1 MIIPPEQ
8 LSEDAL
14 QGVLEEY
21 IGREGTDYGEEELT
35 LEQKVA
41 RLRPQVMKGEVV
53 IVFDEFLETLTLA
66 PRSEMEHLMR
76 HSDDNTGD
84 A

>member
-21 IGREGTDYGEEELT
+21 IGREGTDYGMLELS
-35 LEQKVA
+35 LKDKVA
-41 RLRPQVMKGEVV
+41 RLRPQVMRGDVL
-53 IVFDEFLETLTLA
+53 IIFDEFLETLTLV
-66 PRSEMEHLMR
+66 RREDLKQWQQDGGHE
-76 HSDDNTGD
+76 
-84 A
+84 

>member
-21 IGREGTDYGEEELT
+21 IGREGTDYGELELS
-35 LEQKVA
+35 LKDKVA
-41 RLRPQVMKGEVV
+41 RLRPQVMRGDVL
-53 IVFDEFLETLTLA
+53 IIFDEFLETLTLV
-66 PRSEMEHLMR
+66 RREDLKQWQQDGGHE
-76 HSDDNTGD
+76 
-84 A
+84 